1 MRTLSVYSADHVLL
15 QSFDRGSQ
23 AWIVTGTK
31 RGVLSWW
38 KPPLME
44 S

>member
-1 MRTLSVYSADHVLL
+1 MRTLSVHSANDVSL
-15 QSFDRGSQ
+15 QCFDRGPQ
-23 AWIVTGTK
+23 VWIVTGTK